1 MTKKSPAISL
11 ISQAATGRVGL
22 FNFNFSASFFQSF
35 FQCFCVV
42 FAHAFFQSS
51 RCRFYQVFSFFQT
64 QASCAT
70 YCFDNSN
77 FVSAS
82 SFQNYVEFS
91 FFFSSFNRASSYS
104 VITFG
109 DCARGEVS
117 TCTVDGVSHVSGRA
131 GVRTLYNAGMVVH
144 SCVIKNCDY
153 AVSTWMS
160 SQAQRSGCMVQV
172 RSCTGS
178 NNRIGIYALTALVM
192 SIDNALGATTA
203 QLVSAGGQIFT

>member
-1 MTKKSPAISL
+1 MGGCTATVYLRGGSINAGSGYSIYDTAHYNGYLIFDGSGMNSGATITGDISL
-11 ISQAATGRVGL
+11 GGRNMAYRLYDLSIKG
-22 FNFNFSASFFQSF
+22 
-35 FQCFCVV
+35 
-42 FAHAFFQSS
+42 
-51 RCRFYQVFSFFQT
+51 
-64 QASCAT
+64 
-70 YCFDNSN
+70 
-77 FVSAS
+77 
-82 SFQNYVEFS
+82 
-91 FFFSSFNRASSYS
+91 NRASSYS

-160 SQAQRSGCMVQV
+160 RQAQRSGCMVQV